1 MRTATRCAILTQLPV
16 AFCAGMTENSAPV
29 AGLTNIQ
36 ALALGE
42 DHACAYTAD
51 GVTRCWGANAFSQL
65 GIGVEGDPQYAPTP
79 VAW

>member
-1 MRTATRCAILTQLPV
+1 MA
-16 AFCAGMTENSAPV
+16 APV

-51 GVTRCWGANAFSQL
+51 GATRCWAPNAFAQL
-65 GIGVEGDPQYAPTP
+65 GIGVEGDAQYAPTP
-79 VAW
+79 VAWYRTADTSPRGRRRGVVEA